1 VRDTCPRPRYR
12 VAIVT
17 TIAILPIKTLDA
29 AKKRLSEHLD
39 PSPRR
44 ALVEA
49 MFSDVLVALRRAK
62 LVDQVLV
69 ISKDHGAQRIAGGY
83 GAMVTDDEDD
93 GHNAAA
99 TRGVARAVELGFDRA
114 LLVPGDCP
122 LLDPTEIDELISRP
136 VDGPSVLIVP
146 DRHGTGTNAL
156 LLTPPE
162 ALASSFGPGSH
173 DRHTR
178 NAAAA
183 GVTALTVEVPSL
195 ALDIDTP
202 EDLAAVEATLNET
215 RGGAA
220 HTRGMLRQ
228 LSRSRS

>member
-1 VRDTCPRPRYR
+1 MSTLAV
-12 VAIVT
+12 
-17 TIAILPIKTLDA
+17 LPIKTLDA
-29 AKKRLSEHLD
+29 AKQRLAEELD

-69 ISKDHGAQRIAGGY
+69 VSKDHNAQRIAGGY
-83 GAMVTDDEDD
+83 GAMVEDDDDD
-93 GHNAAA
+93 GHSAAA
-99 TRGVARAVELGFDRA
+99 ARGIARAVELGIDRA
-114 LLVPGDCP
+114 LLIPGDCP
-122 LLDPTEIDELISRP
+122 LLDPGELDDLLGRR
-136 VDGPSVLIVP
+136 VRGPSVLIVP

-156 LLTPPE
+156 LLTPPD
-162 ALASSFGPGSH
+162 AMTPSFGPGSH
-173 DRHTR
+173 DRHTQL
-178 NAAAA
+178 AGEA
-183 GVTALTVEVPSL
+183 GVTAQTVEIPSL

-202 EDLAAVEATLNET
+202 EDLAAVEATLDGS

-228 LSRSRS
+228 LARSRS